1 MKKTFDKPLDGQK
14 QPANGKNDTAYI
26 YRIPG
31 MPRKNR
37 EFPLNLW
44 MTWRNKQCPAR
55 CDKPP
60 ALVVRGPC
68 FIVGNFII
76 CYNESERRRQ

>member
-31 MPRKNR
+31 MAEK
-37 EFPLNLW
+37 L
-44 MTWRNKQCPAR
+44 
-55 CDKPP
+55 D
-60 ALVVRGPC
+60 
-68 FIVGNFII
+68 
-76 CYNESERRRQ
+76 